1 MSNRYLKKENE
12 TDFEY
17 GLRLIEIKCE
27 ENPQDLDWQSI
38 IDYLNLNIH
47 RDSLRKAC
55 NTTEFSS
62 YNVMKYFKN
71 KMKNNIK
78 DDDILNEIEMKKIE
92 LEEER
97 KKKQTISIEY
107 NKILREKS
115 RNDLL
120 FEELQKS
127 IGRVNV
133 PEFKPIIKENNS
145 PKEGVVVLADE
156 HFGKIF
162 SSLNNNYSED
172 IFYQRMNQITEEI
185 LNVCNEQ
192 KLNHIH
198 ILNLGDNIEGMCLRV
213 SQLMSLQMG
222 MTDMVIRYARYMV
235 NFLNELSKHIEITYH
250 HSYTGNH
257 SQIRPLGTKADMFP
271 KENMERVVF
280 MYIKDMLSE
289 NNRIIIPEYEDG
301 NIKLDIFG
309 YKIFGK
315 HKIKNIEK
323 AIQNLSM
330 QYRTFIDY
338 LYLGHLHHKMNKTVM
353 NGINNNC
360 EIIITPSIMGSDDYS
375 DDLLTGS
382 KAGIIF
388 DIFQEGRGRRITY
401 DIILN

>member
-1 MSNRYLKKENE
+1 MGEFLKRKEGE
-12 TDFEY
+12 SELEY
-17 GLRLIEIKCE
+17 IKRLTYGKLIDKTI
-27 ENPQDLDWQSI
+27 D
-38 IDYLNLNIH
+38 IDYIELAPLIFKQEL
-47 RDSLRKAC
+47 SSCECRKRLYGVKSVL
-55 NTTEFSS
+55 ELIDE
-62 YNVMKYFKN
+62 KQL
-71 KMKNNIK
+71 NNISDK
-78 DDDILNEIEMKKIE
+78 EILNEIEMKKLE

-127 IGRVNV
+127 IKRVTV
-133 PEFKPIIKENNS
+133 PEFKPIIKENNNK
-145 PKEGVVVLADE
+145 KEGLVVLADE

-162 SSLNNNYSED
+162 TSLNNDYSED
-172 IFYQRMNQITEEI
+172 IFQQRMNQIIEEI
-185 LNVCNEQ
+185 LDVCKEQ
-192 KLNHIH
+192 KLDHIH
-198 ILNLGDNIEGMCLRV
+198 ILNLGDNIEGMCLRI

-235 NFLNELSKHIEITYH
+235 NFLNELSKYIKITYH
-250 HSYTGNH
+250 HSCTGNH

-271 KENMERVVF
+271 KENMERVIF

-289 NNRIIIPEYEDG
+289 NNRVKIPEYEDG
-301 NIKLDIFG
+301 TIKFDIYG
-309 YKIFGK
+309 YNIFGK
-315 HKIKNIEK
+315 HKIRSVGK

-330 QYRTFIDY
+330 QHRTFIDY

-353 NGINNNC
+353 NGVSNNC
-360 EIIITPSIMGSDDYS
+360 EIIIAPSIMGSDEYS

-388 DIFQEGRGRRITY
+388 DIFQEGKGRRITY

>member
-1 MSNRYLKKENE
+1 MEEILRRKEGE
-12 TDFEY
+12 SELDFHKRIIYGKLVDKTLNDMDYRELSTYAYGKEY
-17 GLRLIEIKCE
+17 SSDVARRMFYGSRKTLDLID
-27 ENPQDLDWQSI
+27 EN
-38 IDYLNLNIH
+38 NLH
-47 RDSLRKAC
+47 
-55 NTTEFSS
+55 
-62 YNVMKYFKN
+62 
-71 KMKNNIK
+71 NIK

-97 KKKQTISIEY
+97 KKKQTVSIEY

-145 PKEGVVVLADE
+145 QKQGLVVLADE

-162 SSLNNNYSED
+162 SSLNNDYSED
-172 IFYQRMNQITEEI
+172 IFYQRMNQIIEEI

-235 NFLNELSKHIEITYH
+235 NFLNELSKYIEITYH
-250 HSYTGNH
+250 HSCTGNH

-280 MYIKDMLSE
+280 MYVKDMLSE
-289 NNRIIIPEYEDG
+289 NSRIKIPEYEDG

-315 HKIKNIEK
+315 HKIKSIEK

-330 QYRTFIDY
+330 QHRTFIDY

-353 NGINNNC
+353 NGVSNNC
-360 EIIITPSIMGSDDYS
+360 EVIIAPSIMGSDEYS

-388 DIFQEGRGRRITY
+388 DIFQEEKGRRITY
-401 DIILN
+401 DIILD

>member
-38 IDYLNLNIH
+38 VDYLNLNIH

-71 KMKNNIK
+71 KMKDNIE
-78 DDDILNEIEMKKIE
+78 DEEILNKMQMKIIE

-97 KKKQTISIEY
+97 KKKRTISVEY

-145 PKEGVVVLADE
+145 QKEGLVVLADE

-172 IFYQRMNQITEEI
+172 VFYQRMNQIIEEI

-222 MTDMVIRYARYMV
+222 MTDMIIRYARYMV
-235 NFLNELSKHIEITYH
+235 NFLNELSKYIKITYH
-250 HSYTGNH
+250 HSCTGNH

-289 NNRIIIPEYEDG
+289 NSRVIIPEYEDG

-309 YKIFGK
+309 YKIFAK
-315 HKIKNIEK
+315 HKIKSIEK

-353 NGINNNC
+353 NGVSNNC
-360 EIIITPSIMGSDDYS
+360 EIIIAPSIMGSDEYS
-375 DDLLTGS
+375 DNLLTGS

-388 DIFQEGRGRRITY
+388 DIFQQGKGRRITY